1 MLALFVR
8 LVRFGL
14 ALLLL
19 PLRRVRRAR
28 AAPKGAYLTLEIDGA
43 VVDVAQPRPFWQ
55 RLVRSSRPRPVVLH
69 ELAELIEAMR
79 TDARVRGLLLT
90 IKSLGAGM
98 ATATSLRA
106 LLVRLRAANKD
117 VVVHLPLG
125 GDTKELYVATAAS
138 KIFVGPQATLAP
150 LGFAS
155 SVRYVKGALEKA
167 GLVPQIVARGE
178 YKSAGEQLV
187 RDTMSDAQREQLE
200 AIQEVFYAQLLLA
213 IGEGRKV
220 DREAACAIVDGAPY
234 RAEKAIEV
242 GLVDGTAYEDE
253 LPGKLGEA
261 GEAGEAGE
269 KVARATLVPALRYL
283 RRVRNARLPN
293 VRLRPVVG
301 VIPVHGAISSQ
312 GPMGFGGGATDEALI
327 AMVRSARANRRVKS
341 VVLHVDSPG
350 GSALASDRIHHEIE
364 QLAKEKPVV
373 ACFANVAASGGYY
386 VAAPAHEIV
395 AQPTTITGSIG
406 VVAARVVLEP
416 LLKRIGVVTET
427 VKRGARADML
437 DPARPFTD
445 DERGALERDLDGMY
459 RAFVSVVARGRDQ
472 TIEAIEKV
480 AEGRVWSGAAAS
492 GKRLVDTLGGF
503 EEALASARRR
513 AGDLDGKLAPMVLT
527 APRGA
532 IPPLDPP
539 AQAARMALG
548 ALGVDTSLLA
558 FSGGRPGDR
567 VLVWCELATWI
578 R

>member
-1 MLALFVR
+1 MLALFAR
-8 LVRFGL
+8 LIRFAY
-14 ALLLL
+14 ALLML
-19 PLRRVRRAR
+19 PLRRLLRAR
-28 AAPKGAYLTLEIDGA
+28 AAPKGAYLTIDIDGA
-43 VVDVAQPRPFWQ
+43 VVDVAASRPFWQ
-55 RLVRSSRPRPVVLH
+55 RVLRSGRPRPLVLH
-69 ELAELIEAMR
+69 DLSDLIDAMR
-79 TDARVRGLLLT
+79 TDARVRGIVLT

-106 LLVRLRAANKD
+106 LLMRLRAANKEI
-117 VVVHLPLG
+117 VVHLPLG
-125 GDTKELYVATAAS
+125 GDTKELYVASAAS

-150 LGFAS
+150 LGFAT
-155 SVRYVKGALEKA
+155 SVRYIKGALAKA

-220 DREAACAIVDGAPY
+220 DREAARAIVDGAPY
-234 RAEKAIEV
+234 RAERAIEV
-242 GLVDGTAYEDE
+242 GLVDGAAYEDE
-253 LPGKLGEA
+253 LPAKIA
-261 GEAGEAGE
+261 GEGGG
-269 KVARATLVPALRYL
+269 RATLVSAQRYL
-283 RRVRNARLPN
+283 ARVRRARLPAI
-293 VRLRPVVG
+293 RLPSVVG

-312 GPMGFGGGATDEALI
+312 GFMGGSGLGGGATDESLI
-327 AMVRSARANRRVKS
+327 AIVRAARANRRVKS

-406 VVAARVVLEP
+406 VVAARIVLEP

-427 VKRGARADML
+427 VKRGVRSDML
-437 DPARPFTD
+437 DPARALTD
-445 DERGALERDLDGMY
+445 DERGALGRELDGMY
-459 RAFVSVVARGRDQ
+459 RAFVSIVARGRDQ
-472 TIEAIEKV
+472 SIEAIEKV

-513 AGDLDGKLAPMVLT
+513 AGDEDGALVPMVLR

-539 AQAARMALG
+539 AQAARAALETLAAFG
-548 ALGVDTSLLA
+548 LDTSLFALA
-558 FSGGRPGDR
+558 GARDR
-567 VLVWCELATWI
+567 VLLWCELATWI

>member
-1 MLALFVR
+1 MLSLFVR
-8 LVRFGL
+8 LVRFGF

-19 PLRRVRRAR
+19 PWRRFRRAR
-28 AAPKGAYLTLEIDGA
+28 AVPQGAYLTLDIDGA
-43 VVDVAQPRPFWQ
+43 VVDVAEPRPLWK

-69 ELAELIEAMR
+69 DLAELIDAMR
-79 TDARVRGLLLT
+79 TDARVRGLVVT

-106 LLVRLRAANKD
+106 LLLRLRAANKD

-125 GDTKELYVATAAS
+125 GDTKELYVASAAS

-150 LGFAS
+150 LGFAT
-155 SVRYVKGALEKA
+155 SVRYVKGALAKA
-167 GLVPQIVARGE
+167 GLVPQVVARGE

-187 RDTMSDAQREQLE
+187 RDSMSDAQREQLE

-220 DREAACAIVDGAPY
+220 NRETARAIVDGAPY

-253 LPGKLGEA
+253 LPGKLDEG
-261 GEAGEAGE
+261 G
-269 KVARATLVPALRYL
+269 ARVTLVPALRYL
-283 RRVRNARLPN
+283 ARVRSARLPKL
-293 VRLRPVVG
+293 RLGAVVG

-312 GPMGFGGGATDEALI
+312 GPTGFGGGATDEALI
-327 AMVRSARANRRVKS
+327 SMVRAARANRRVKS

-416 LLKRIGVVTET
+416 LLKRVGIVTET
-427 VKRGARADML
+427 VKRGERADML

-459 RAFVSVVARGRDQ
+459 RAFVSIVARGRDQ
-472 TIEAIEKV
+472 TVEAIEKV

-503 EEALASARRR
+503 EEALASAQRR
-513 AGDLDGKLAPMVLT
+513 AGDELGKLAPMVLT

-548 ALGVDTSLLA
+548 ALGIDTSLLA
-558 FSGGRPGDR
+558 FGGARDR